1 MARLFSFKPSF
12 PKATLSLCGLLA
24 LQSCT
29 LPTFMNSH
37 TATTAGLPAASYYRW
52 LTLADAEALEQE
64 GLRLAALESEESLV
78 VQIQRFMLLYQA
90 DRGRDSFPPIEP
102 DAEQLA
108 ACTSNTHCSDYLAF
122 EPLLR
127 ELIVSE
133 RQLSNSVEAARVLE
147 DRIRNLDQQIEAL
160 TNIEQQLLRRDQ
172 RPNQ

>member
-1 MARLFSFKPSF
+1 MGSRIGFNSSHYRPALWF
-12 PKATLSLCGLLA
+12 AVLLA

-29 LPTFMNSH
+29 LPTFISNQIAVPES
-37 TATTAGLPAASYYRW
+37 LPAASYYRW
-52 LTLADAEALEQE
+52 LTQADAQALEQE
-64 GLRLAALESEESLV
+64 LLRLESPGQQGTV
-78 VQIQRFMLLYQA
+78 IAQIQRFMLLYQA
-90 DRGRDSFPPIEP
+90 DRNRESFPLFEP
-102 DAEQLA
+102 DDELLA
-108 ACTSNTHCSDYLAF
+108 SCTQNTRCSDYLAF

-127 ELIVSE
+127 EMVASE

>member
-1 MARLFSFKPSF
+1 MARFFSFKPSRQ
-12 PKATLSLCGLLA
+12 KAAFCLCGLLA

-29 LPTFMNSH
+29 LPTFVTSH

-52 LTLADAEALEQE
+52 LTQADAEALELE
-64 GLRLAALESEESLV
+64 RLRLDAQDLEASLI
-78 VQIQRFMLLYQA
+78 VQIQRFMLLYQT
-90 DRGRDSFPPIEP
+90 DRGRETFPPIEP
-102 DAEQLA
+102 GAEQLA